1 MGKENWEGLCNIRTH
16 HAFQLCHELKGH
28 RQPQVFAGVQAIGA
42 IFCNTETSISLK
54 VKFHRLTSSCF
65 GCPVASN
72 FVNIFLNV

>member
-1 MGKENWEGLCNIRTH
+1 MYQNVERKYVTYI
-16 HAFQLCHELKGH
+16 ALKGH

-42 IFCNTETSISLK
+42 IFCNTETSISWK